1 MVLSLTFYS
10 SYWLTPVTFFY
21 HRWTVTPNSDNGVS
35 KSSNAK
41 EEPMAKP
48 PPVTDTLVRFVA
60 ETDYS
65 TISDKALANAKMHIL
80 DTLGAAL
87 VGVSTD
93 TAAIAFDYC
102 KRVSTSDEAT
112 IWGTRQKSSVP
123 MAAFANGLLGHA
135 IDFDDWDAF
144 IHAGH
149 PTCMVAAAAFS
160 LGEVIGSS
168 GRDLLRAYVLGIEV
182 LTKIAA
188 NAPNVQDRGF
198 HSTPVL
204 GSIGAAIACASLMR
218 LNPERIKAALG
229 IAASGAGGIHRQQG
243 SMVKPFHAANAAR
256 NGVEAALLAEK
267 GFTADAA
274 IIEAPRGF
282 CDTFFGPGACDYER
296 MIAGLGQPY
305 FLESPGLGLKL
316 HPCSA
321 PQFLAADAA
330 LHLKREHNIRFADV
344 AKMEVSIPPLRYQRH
359 YHPEVKTGLR
369 GKFAINYVVALAFLD
384 GKLEIDTFTDAKA
397 NEPLVQDAL
406 SKVQVIVDE
415 TIPEP
420 GPYCP
425 VSVELK
431 NGNRFTYTAR
441 IAKGHPENPMT
452 EEEVLEKFRSNVK
465 SVISA
470 KQSEELIGVVTG
482 LETINNVQ
490 RLVLLLTPQ

>member
-1 MVLSLTFYS
+1 MPT
-10 SYWLTPVTFFY
+10 
-21 HRWTVTPNSDNGVS
+21 
-35 KSSNAK
+35 
-41 EEPMAKP
+41 P
-48 PPVTDTLVRFVA
+48 PPVTDTFARFVA

-65 TISDKALANAKMHIL
+65 TISDKTLANAKMHIL
-80 DTLGAAL
+80 DTVGAAL
-87 VGVSTD
+87 AGSSTD
-93 TAAIAFDYC
+93 TASIAFDYC
-102 KRVSTSDEAT
+102 KRIGKSEESA
-112 IWGTRQKSSVP
+112 IWGTHLRSSAP

-160 LGEVIGSS
+160 LGELIGSS

-204 GSIGAAIACASLMR
+204 GSVGAAVACASLMR
-218 LNPERIKAALG
+218 LNPGKIKAALG
-229 IAASGAGGIHRQQG
+229 ITASAASGIHRQQG

-282 CDTFFGPGACDYER
+282 CDTFFGPGECDYEK
-296 MIAGLGQPY
+296 MIEGLGKPY

-359 YHPEVKTGLR
+359 YHAEVKTGLR
-369 GKFAINYVVALAFLD
+369 GKFAVNYVVALAFLD
-384 GKLEIDTFTDAKA
+384 GKLEIDTFTDAKT
-397 NEPLVQDAL
+397 NEPQVQDAL
-406 SKVQVIVDE
+406 SKVHVIVDE
-415 TIPEP
+415 SIPEP

-431 NGNRFTYTAR
+431 DGTRFTYTAR

-452 EEEVLEKFRSNVK
+452 EEEVLNKFRSN
-465 SVISA
+465 A
-470 KQSEELIGVVTG
+470 KQVLQPQKFEAVIAKMHS
-482 LETINNVQ
+482 LETVPNVKE
-490 RLVLLLTPQ
+490 LVELLTI

>member
-1 MVLSLTFYS
+1 MPT
-10 SYWLTPVTFFY
+10 
-21 HRWTVTPNSDNGVS
+21 
-35 KSSNAK
+35 
-41 EEPMAKP
+41 P
-48 PPVTDTLVRFVA
+48 PPVTDTFARFVA

-65 TISDKALANAKMHIL
+65 TISDKTLANAKMHIL
-80 DTLGAAL
+80 DTVGAAL
-87 VGVSTD
+87 AGISTD
-93 TAAIAFDYC
+93 TASIAFDYC
-102 KRVSTSDEAT
+102 KRVSQIEESA
-112 IWGTRQKSSVP
+112 IWGTRLRSSAP

-149 PTCMVAAAAFS
+149 PTCMVAAASFS
-160 LGEVIGSS
+160 LGELIGSS

-204 GSIGAAIACASLMR
+204 GSIGAAIGCASLMR
-218 LNPERIKAALG
+218 LHPAQIKAALG
-229 IAASGAGGIHRQQG
+229 ITASAASGIHRQQG

-256 NGVEAALLAEK
+256 NGVEAVLLAEN

-282 CDTFFGPGACDYER
+282 CDTFFGPGECDYEK
-296 MIAGLGQPY
+296 MIEGLGKPY

-330 LHLKREHNIRFADV
+330 LHLKREHNIRFNDV

-359 YHPEVKTGLR
+359 YHAEVKTGLR
-369 GKFAINYVVALAFLD
+369 GKFVINYVVALAFLD
-384 GKLEIDTFTDAKA
+384 GKLEIDTFTDAKT
-397 NEPLVQDAL
+397 NEPQVQDAL

-415 TIPEP
+415 SIPEP

-431 NGNRFTYTAR
+431 DGTRFTYTAR

-452 EEEVLEKFRSNVK
+452 EEEVLNKFRSN
-465 SVISA
+465 A
-470 KQSEELIGVVTG
+470 KQVLAQQRSEAVIAKMRN
-482 LETINNVQ
+482 LETVPNVKE
-490 RLVLLLTPQ
+490 LVELLTT

>member
-1 MVLSLTFYS
+1 MPT
-10 SYWLTPVTFFY
+10 
-21 HRWTVTPNSDNGVS
+21 
-35 KSSNAK
+35 
-41 EEPMAKP
+41 P
-48 PPVTDTLVRFVA
+48 PPVTDTFTRFVA

-80 DTLGAAL
+80 DIIGAAL
-87 VGVSTD
+87 VGISTD
-93 TAAIAFDYC
+93 TASIAFDYC
-102 KRVSTSDEAT
+102 KRVGQSEESA
-112 IWGTRQKSSVP
+112 IWGTRLRSSAP

-149 PTCMVAAAAFS
+149 PTCMVAAAALS
-160 LGEVIGSS
+160 LGEVISSS
-168 GRDLLRAYVLGIEV
+168 GKDLLKAYTLGIEM

-204 GSIGAAIACASLMR
+204 GSIGAAVACASLMR
-218 LNPERIKAALG
+218 LNPEKIKAALG
-229 IAASGAGGIHRQQG
+229 IAASGASGIHRQQG

-282 CDTFFGPGACDYER
+282 CDTFFGPGECDYEK
-296 MIAGLGQPY
+296 MIEGLGKPY

-330 LHLKREHNIRFADV
+330 LHLKREHSIRFADV
-344 AKMEVSIPPLRYQRH
+344 AKMEVSIPPLRHQRH
-359 YHPEVKTGLR
+359 YHAEVKTGLR

-397 NEPLVQDAL
+397 NERQVQDAL
-406 SKVQVIVDE
+406 RKVQVIVDE

-425 VSVELK
+425 VCVELK
-431 NGNRFTYTAR
+431 DGRRFSYTAR
-441 IAKGHPENPMT
+441 ITKGHPDNPMT
-452 EEEVLEKFRSNVK
+452 EEEVLNKFRTNAKQVLSPQKSEAVIAKMRKLDAVDNVK
-465 SVISA
+465 
-470 KQSEELIGVVTG
+470 ELV
-482 LETINNVQ
+482 E
-490 RLVLLLTPQ
+490 LLTT

>member
-1 MVLSLTFYS
+1 MPT
-10 SYWLTPVTFFY
+10 
-21 HRWTVTPNSDNGVS
+21 
-35 KSSNAK
+35 
-41 EEPMAKP
+41 P
-48 PPVTDTLVRFVA
+48 PPVTDTFARFVA

-65 TISDKALANAKMHIL
+65 TLSDKALANAKMHIL
-80 DTLGAAL
+80 DTLGTAL
-87 VGVSTD
+87 VAVSTD

-102 KRVSTSDEAT
+102 KRLEQSEESA
-112 IWGTRQKSSVP
+112 IWGTHLRSSAP

-149 PTCMVAAAAFS
+149 PTCMVAAAALS

-168 GRDLLRAYVLGIEV
+168 GGDLLQAYVLGIEV

-188 NAPNVQDRGF
+188 NAPNVQDHGF

-204 GSIGAAIACASLMR
+204 GSIGAAVACASLMR
-218 LNPERIKAALG
+218 LNPEKIKAALG

-274 IIEAPRGF
+274 IIEAARGF
-282 CDTFFGPGACDYER
+282 CDTFFGPGTCDYEK
-296 MIAGLGQPY
+296 MIADLGQPY

-344 AKMEVSIPPLRYQRH
+344 AKVEVSIPPLRYQRH

-397 NEPLVQDAL
+397 NEPQVQEAL
-406 SKVQVIVDE
+406 SRVQVIVDE

-431 NGNRFTYTAR
+431 DDSRFSYTAR

-452 EEEVLEKFRSNVK
+452 EEEVLDKFRSN
-465 SVISA
+465 A
-470 KQSEELIGVVTG
+470 KQALPPQKFEATIAKMRN
-482 LETINNVQ
+482 LETVNNVKE
-490 RLVLLLTPQ
+490 LVELLTT

>member
-1 MVLSLTFYS
+1 
-10 SYWLTPVTFFY
+10 
-21 HRWTVTPNSDNGVS
+21 
-35 KSSNAK
+35 
-41 EEPMAKP
+41 MAKP
-48 PPVTDTLVRFVA
+48 PPVTDTLARFVA
-60 ETDYS
+60 ETDFANLS
-65 TISDKALANAKMHIL
+65 EKVLTNAKMHIL

-87 VGVSTD
+87 VGATTD

-102 KRVSTSDEAT
+102 KRLGHSDEST
-112 IWGTRQKSSVP
+112 IWGTNQKSSAP

-149 PTCMVAAAAFS
+149 PTCMVAAAALS
-160 LGEVIGSS
+160 LGEAIGSS
-168 GRDLLRAYVLGIEV
+168 GKDLLKAYALGIEI

-218 LNPERIKAALG
+218 LDPEKIKAALG

-256 NGVEAALLAEK
+256 NGVEAGLLAEK

-282 CDTFFGPGACDYER
+282 CDTFFGPGTCNYEK
-296 MIAGLGQPY
+296 MITDLGQPY

-330 LHLKREHNIRFADV
+330 LHLKREHAIHFSDV
-344 AKMEVSIPPLRYQRH
+344 AKMEVSIPPMRYQRH

-384 GKLEIDTFTDAKA
+384 GKLEIDTFTDVKA
-397 NEPLVQDAL
+397 NEPEVQNAL
-406 SKVQVIVDE
+406 SKVKVIVDD

-431 NGNRFTYTAR
+431 DGRRFTYTAR
-441 IAKGHPENPMT
+441 IAKGHPQNPMT
-452 EEEVLEKFRSNVK
+452 EEEVLNKFRSNAK
-465 SVISA
+465 SVISEE
-470 KQSEELIGVVTG
+470 QSAELVQDGQH
-482 LETINNVQ
+482 LETIGNV
-490 RLVLLLTPQ
+490 RKLIELLVHK

>member
-1 MVLSLTFYS
+1 
-10 SYWLTPVTFFY
+10 
-21 HRWTVTPNSDNGVS
+21 
-35 KSSNAK
+35 
-41 EEPMAKP
+41 MAKP
-48 PPVTDTLVRFVA
+48 PPVTDTLASFVA
-60 ETDYS
+60 ETDFA
-65 TISDKALANAKMHIL
+65 TIPKKVLANAKMHIL

-93 TAAIAFDYC
+93 TASIALDYC
-102 KRVSTSDEAT
+102 KRVGPSNEAT

-149 PTCMVAAAAFS
+149 PTCMVAAAAFG

-204 GSIGAAIACASLMR
+204 GSIGAAVACASLMR
-218 LNPERIKAALG
+218 LNSERIKAALG

-256 NGVEAALLAEK
+256 NGVEATLLAEK

-282 CDTFFGPGACDYER
+282 CDTFFGPETCNYES
-296 MIAGLGQPY
+296 MIANLGKPY

-330 LHLKREHNIRFADV
+330 LHLKREHNIRFPDV

-359 YHPEVKTGLR
+359 YHPKVKTGLR

-397 NEPLVQDAL
+397 NAPQVQEAL

-415 TIPEP
+415 SIPEP

-431 NGNRFTYTAR
+431 DGSRFSYTAR

>member
-1 MVLSLTFYS
+1 MVT
-10 SYWLTPVTFFY
+10 
-21 HRWTVTPNSDNGVS
+21 
-35 KSSNAK
+35 
-41 EEPMAKP
+41 P
-48 PPVTDTLVRFVA
+48 PPVTDTFARFVA

-65 TISDKALANAKMHIL
+65 TISERTLANAKMHIL
-80 DTLGAAL
+80 DTLGTAL
-87 VGVSTD
+87 VAVSTD
-93 TAAIAFDYC
+93 TASIAFDYC
-102 KRVSTSDEAT
+102 KRVGQSEESA
-112 IWGTRQKSSVP
+112 IWGTHLRSSAP

-149 PTCMVAAAAFS
+149 PTCMVAAAALS
-160 LGEVIGSS
+160 LGEVLGSS
-168 GRDLLRAYVLGIEV
+168 GRDLFRAYILGIEV

-204 GSIGAAIACASLMR
+204 GSIGAAVACASLMR
-218 LNPERIKAALG
+218 LDTEKIKAALG
-229 IAASGAGGIHRQQG
+229 IAASGAAGIHRQQG
-243 SMVKPFHAANAAR
+243 SMVKPFHAANSAR
-256 NGVEAALLAEK
+256 NGLEAALLAEK

-282 CDTFFGPGACDYER
+282 CDTFFGPGTCDYAK
-296 MIAGLGQPY
+296 MIEGLGKPY

-330 LHLKREHNIRFADV
+330 LHLKREHQIRFADIT
-344 AKMEVSIPPLRYQRH
+344 KMEVSIPPLRYQRH
-359 YHPEVKTGLR
+359 YHPEVTTGLR

-397 NEPLVQDAL
+397 NEPEVRDAL

-415 TIPEP
+415 SIPEP

-425 VSVELK
+425 VAVELK
-431 NGNRFTYTAR
+431 DGSRFSYTAR

-452 EEEVLEKFRSNVK
+452 EEEVLNKFRSN
-465 SVISA
+465 A
-470 KQSEELIGVVTG
+470 KQVLSPQRFEAVIAKMRKLEYVDNVKELI
-482 LETINNVQ
+482 E
-490 RLVLLLTPQ
+490 LLTL

>member
-1 MVLSLTFYS
+1 MS
-10 SYWLTPVTFFY
+10 S
-21 HRWTVTPNSDNGVS
+21 
-35 KSSNAK
+35 
-41 EEPMAKP
+41 P
-48 PPVTDTLVRFVA
+48 PPVTDTFARFVA
-60 ETDYS
+60 ETEYS
-65 TISDKALANAKMHIL
+65 TISDKTLANAKMHIL
-80 DTLGAAL
+80 DTIGTAL

-93 TAAIAFDYC
+93 TACIAFDYC
-102 KRVSTSDEAT
+102 KRVGQSEESA
-112 IWGTRQKSSVP
+112 IWGTHLRSSVP

-149 PTCMVAAAAFS
+149 PTCMVAAAALS
-160 LGEVIGSS
+160 LGETIGSS
-168 GRDLLRAYVLGIEV
+168 GKDLLKAYVLGIEV

-204 GSIGAAIACASLMR
+204 GSIGATIACASLMR
-218 LNPERIKAALG
+218 LNPKKIKGALG

-282 CDTFFGPGACDYER
+282 CDTFFGPGECDYEK
-296 MIAGLGQPY
+296 MLEGLGTPY

-359 YHPEVKTGLR
+359 YHAEVKTGLR

-397 NEPLVQDAL
+397 NEPQVQAAL
-406 SKVQVIVDE
+406 RRVHVIVDE

-425 VSVELK
+425 VTVELK
-431 NGNRFTYTAR
+431 DGNRLTYTAR

-452 EEEVLEKFRSNVK
+452 EEEVLNKFRSN
-465 SVISA
+465 A
-470 KQSEELIGVVTG
+470 KQVLSPERSEAVIAKMRNLGTLADVKELVA
-482 LETINNVQ
+482 
-490 RLVLLLTPQ
+490 LLTI